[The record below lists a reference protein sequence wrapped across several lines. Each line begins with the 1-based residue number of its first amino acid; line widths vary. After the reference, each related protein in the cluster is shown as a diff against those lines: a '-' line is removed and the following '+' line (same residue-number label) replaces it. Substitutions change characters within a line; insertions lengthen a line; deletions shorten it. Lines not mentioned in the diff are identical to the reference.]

1 MKADWVYRGDQVDN
15 EGAAYRGLSTYSA
28 ASVALSTGESA
39 GHILYDSKN
48 YLRQIAGNSET
59 MNTTGRAAGSKPKM
73 IRVQGM
79 LKWEAS
85 VWATGDDLQIAFRIG
100 VFQQDSLDG
109 FLQVD
114 VNYTMMNLGL
124 SVADNVDIWANQPR
138 ANLWEQRVYQHF
150 ATGNESSVRSLYVNA
165 SMKGVR
171 LNDDE
176 CLGLYVEMGQA
187 SEGMRY
193 YRWLRTLVQDEG
205 SG

>member
-1 MKADWVYRGDQVDN
+1 VD
-15 EGAAYRGLSTYSA
+15 
-28 ASVALSTGESA
+28 
-39 GHILYDSKN
+39 
-48 YLRQIAGNSET
+48 
-59 MNTTGRAAGSKPKM
+59 M
-73 IRVQGM
+73 
-79 LKWEAS
+79 
-85 VWATGDDLQIAFRIG
+85 
-100 VFQQDSLDG
+100 
-109 FLQVD
+109 
-114 VNYTMMNLGL
+114 
-124 SVADNVDIWANQPR
+124 WANQPR

-171 LNDDE
+171 LTDDE